1 MSNKIKETRKKIK
14 SKVEAIKR
22 SKDNAKKDVQKF
34 IDGYESKALH
44 GAEDLSKTL
53 SDFVSKKSK
62 KLENGANRAGD
73 VFSDLIDTIEGFLNG
88 KGLKVE
94 PTDRLFTKQ
103 RLRQITNES
112 ANATL
117 KSAQQI
123 ILEAAQK
130 ILFAGDG
137 ICGTNTTFGAT
148 TSITLSPKEFDFMN
162 ILTISPTTC
171 SGKIVYEPVS
181 PNKGYVKMNRS
192 LYNTFSGNTQTFNSV
207 NGNKLFDLLW
217 SGDTQQYVVSG
228 LGTSSNSIKT
238 FLTDYYSSIEPVDF
252 SGVTKTAI
260 YLTLHGCGDEPPLFD
275 KGWND
280 LNRLLQKLCAL
291 CGNPSNGKIPN
302 ATSEFNENDEDIQSY
317 FNFDD
322 VEGIDL
328 DDEKDRLDKVLKFR
342 DCNNFK
348 VPVNSSH
355 FEDFVDDDGN
365 LNDAVN
371 DALLNSAM
379 DAHNQSDGNI
389 PPDNFH
395 LTLLNTFILNLP
407 KALIGSVLSPKFFL
421 PIIIIYKVVVAGVG
435 AAIKSA
441 KEIMKVL
448 WKLFYYVITKLLWK
462 FISEFWKRVKRDLLL
477 FLVDIAATILG
488 NKTKRYRKMLL
499 ALIAILTKILENGLD
514 NCKDLYEMINLSIDL
529 ALSGLG
535 GGLNGGFSSSGISA
549 FMLPFFLKKPGYS
562 EDRAT
567 INAIQKMEEKGLS
580 TAPIFGEPNNL
591 IKFVQSV
598 IEGHTEEMD
607 NSSYVA
613 VGNKEVVIPVP
624 GLSGPLVIPPG
635 VILSGGGTF

>member
-88 KGLKVE
+88 KGVKVE

>member
-348 VPVNSSH
+348 IPVNSSH

>member
-1 MSNKIKETRKKIK
+1 M
-14 SKVEAIKR
+14 
-22 SKDNAKKDVQKF
+22 
-34 IDGYESKALH
+34 
-44 GAEDLSKTL
+44 
-53 SDFVSKKSK
+53 
-62 KLENGANRAGD
+62 
-73 VFSDLIDTIEGFLNG
+73 
-88 KGLKVE
+88 KVE

-567 INAIQKMEEKGLS
+567 ITRFL
-580 TAPIFGEPNNL
+580 
-591 IKFVQSV
+591 
-598 IEGHTEEMD
+598 
-607 NSSYVA
+607 
-613 VGNKEVVIPVP
+613 
-624 GLSGPLVIPPG
+624 
-635 VILSGGGTF
+635 

>member
-1 MSNKIKETRKKIK
+1 
-14 SKVEAIKR
+14 
-22 SKDNAKKDVQKF
+22 
-34 IDGYESKALH
+34 
-44 GAEDLSKTL
+44 LSKTL

-117 KSAQQI
+117 KSSQQI
-123 ILEAAQK
+123 IMEAVQK

-137 ICGTNTTFGAT
+137 ICGTNTTFGG
-148 TSITLSPKEFDFMN
+148 TSTITLSPKEFDFMN
-162 ILTISPTTC
+162 ILTIAPTSC

-181 PNKGYVKMNRS
+181 PDKGYLKMNRG
-192 LYNTFSGNTQTFNSV
+192 LYNTFSGGTQTFNSV
-207 NGNKLFDLLW
+207 NGNKLFDLVW
-217 SGDTQQYVVSG
+217 SGDTQQYIVSG
-228 LGTSSNSIKT
+228 LGSSANSIKT
-238 FLTDYYSSIEPVDF
+238 FFNDYYSSIEPVDF
-252 SGVTKTAI
+252 SGITKTAI
-260 YLTLHGCGDEPPLFD
+260 YLTLNGCGDEPPLFD

-348 VPVNSSH
+348 VPINTSH

-365 LNDAVN
+365 LNDAVS
-371 DALLNSAM
+371 DALLNAAM

-395 LTLLNTFILNLP
+395 LTLLNSFILNLP
-407 KALIGSVLSPKFFL
+407 KALIGSILSPKFLL
-421 PIIIIYKVVVAGVG
+421 PIVIVYKVVVAGVG
-435 AAIKSA
+435 AAIKTA

-448 WKLFYYVITKLLWK
+448 WKLFHYVITKLLWK

-477 FLVDIAATILG
+477 FLVDIASTILG

-499 ALIAILTKILENGLD
+499 ALIAILTKIIENGLD
-514 NCKDLYEMINLSIDL
+514 NCKDLYEMINLAIDL
-529 ALSGLG
+529 ALSGIG
-535 GGLNGGFSSSGISA
+535 SGGGFSSTGISA

-580 TAPIFGEPNNL
+580 TAPIFGEPNKL
-591 IKFVQSV
+591 VDLVKSI

-624 GLSGPLVIPPG
+624 GLSGPIVIPPG

>member
-1 MSNKIKETRKKIK
+1 M
-14 SKVEAIKR
+14 AIEY
-22 SKDNAKKDVQKF
+22 NPEDVNPNQDPLIQF
-34 IDGYESKALH
+34 EEESRLAALAEYNEPTEFSPPDVDPLTDEELAVQQAYQEDQRAELARTYGPEQV
-44 GAEDLSKTL
+44 GAEDP
-53 SDFVSKKSK
+53 VAYP
-62 KLENGANRAGD
+62 NG
-73 VFSDLIDTIEGFLNG
+73 L
-88 KGLKVE
+88 
-94 PTDRLFTKQ
+94 P
-103 RLRQITNES
+103 
-112 ANATL
+112 
-117 KSAQQI
+117 
-123 ILEAAQK
+123 
-130 ILFAGDG
+130 
-137 ICGTNTTFGAT
+137 
-148 TSITLSPKEFDFMN
+148 
-162 ILTISPTTC
+162 
-171 SGKIVYEPVS
+171 Y
-181 PNKGYVKMNRS
+181 
-192 LYNTFSGNTQTFNSV
+192 
-207 NGNKLFDLLW
+207 
-217 SGDTQQYVVSG
+217 
-228 LGTSSNSIKT
+228 
-238 FLTDYYSSIEPVDF
+238 
-252 SGVTKTAI
+252 
-260 YLTLHGCGDEPPLFD
+260 
-275 KGWND
+275 
-280 LNRLLQKLCAL
+280 
-291 CGNPSNGKIPN
+291 
-302 ATSEFNENDEDIQSY
+302 
-317 FNFDD
+317 
-322 VEGIDL
+322 
-328 DDEKDRLDKVLKFR
+328 
-342 DCNNFK
+342 
-348 VPVNSSH
+348 
-355 FEDFVDDDGN
+355 DDDGN

-421 PIIIIYKVVVAGVG
+421 PIVIVYKTVVAGVG
-435 AAIKSA
+435 ATIKTA

-535 GGLNGGFSSSGISA
+535 GGAGGGFATSGISS

>member
-137 ICGTNTTFGAT
+137 ICGTNTTFGST